1 MAKTALIENGK
12 RNLSS
17 RFVNITAAR
26 FVADRTLTC
35 ASSAFA
41 VSASGNTL
49 MKALSPVLKKQ
60 AGKSANSG
68 RRIFAN
74 DYD

>member
-1 MAKTALIENGK
+1 
-12 RNLSS
+12 
-17 RFVNITAAR
+17 
-26 FVADRTLTC
+26 
-35 ASSAFA
+35 
-41 VSASGNTL
+41 
-49 MKALSPVLKKQ
+49 VLKKQ